1 MKLIVGLGN
10 PGYEYHLTP
19 HNLGFMA
26 VDRLA
31 EECGVDVSRREGQAL
46 VARTELEGFEVVL
59 AKPQTFMN
67 LSGLAVERLIARHE
81 VEPRDMIVLVDEAD
95 LPFGTLRIRQ
105 RGSAGSHNG
114 MKSIIGALQSDEFTR
129 VRLGVQP
136 LDHPVEDRAT
146 YVLSRFRKSD
156 MEAVTD
162 LIDRAAEAVRVILRD
177 GTQKAMNLFNRRDQ
191 PAGL

>member
-31 EECGVDVSRREGQAL
+31 EECGVGISRREGQAL
-46 VARTELEGFEVVL
+46 VARSELQGVEVVL

-67 LSGLAVERLIARHE
+67 LSGLAVERLVARYDAE
-81 VEPRDMIVLVDEAD
+81 VKDLIVLLDEAD

-114 MKSIIGALQSDEFTR
+114 MKSIIGALQSDEFPR
-129 VRLGVQP
+129 VRMGIQP
-136 LDHPVEDRAT
+136 VDRPVEDRAT
-146 YVLSRFRKSD
+146 YVLSRFRKSE
-156 MEAVTD
+156 MGAVED
-162 LIDRAAEAVRVILRD
+162 LVDRAAEAVRVILRD

>member
-31 EECGVDVSRREGQAL
+31 ESCGARISRPEAQAL
-46 VARTELEGFEVVL
+46 TAAAQLEQVDVVL

-67 LSGLAVERLIARHE
+67 LSGLAVARLLKKYEIE
-81 VEPRDMIVLVDEAD
+81 SEDLIVLVDDVD
-95 LPFGTLRIRQ
+95 LPLGTIRIRG

-114 MKSIIGALQSDEFTR
+114 LKSLIGALESDRFVR
-129 VRLGVQP
+129 VRMGIGP
-136 LDHPVEDRAT
+136 DHPVGDRAS
-146 YVLSRFRKSD
+146 YVLGRFRKAD
-156 MEAVTD
+156 LETVAEMLERATAAVAT
-162 LIDRAAEAVRVILRD
+162 ILRD
-177 GTQKAMNLFNRRDQ
+177 GLEEAMNRYNRRPPSQ
-191 PAGL
+191 

>member
-31 EECGVDVSRREGQAL
+31 ESCGARISRPEAQAL
-46 VARTELEGFEVVL
+46 TADARLELVDVVL

-67 LSGLAVERLIARHE
+67 LSGLAVARLLKKYEIE
-81 VEPRDMIVLVDEAD
+81 SEDLIVLVDDVD
-95 LPFGTLRIRQ
+95 LPLGTIRIRG

-114 MKSIIGALQSDEFTR
+114 LKSLIGALESDRFVR
-129 VRLGVQP
+129 VRMGIGP
-136 LDHPVEDRAT
+136 DHPVGDRAS
-146 YVLSRFRKSD
+146 YVLGRFRKAD
-156 MEAVTD
+156 LETVAEMLERATAAVAT
-162 LIDRAAEAVRVILRD
+162 ILRD
-177 GTQKAMNLFNRRDQ
+177 GLEEAMNRYNRRPPSQ
-191 PAGL
+191 

>member
-1 MKLIVGLGN
+1 VKLIVGLGN

-31 EECGVDVSRREGQAL
+31 EECGVDISRREGQAL
-46 VARTELEGFEVVL
+46 VARTELESREVVL

-67 LSGLAVERLIARHE
+67 LSGLAVERLVARYE
-81 VEPRDMIVLVDEAD
+81 IPVRDLIVLVDEAD
-95 LPFGTLRIRQ
+95 LPFGSLRIRQ

-114 MKSIIGALQSDEFTR
+114 MKSIIGALGSGDFAR
-129 VRLGVQP
+129 VRLGTQP
-136 LDHPVEDRAT
+136 VGRRVDDRAS
-146 YVLSRFRKSD
+146 YVLAPFRKS
-156 MEAVTD
+156 ELEGVAD

-177 GTQKAMNLFNRRDQ
+177 GPQKAMNLFNRREE
-191 PAGL
+191 PAES

>member
-31 EECGVDVSRREGQAL
+31 ESCRVEIARPEGQAL
-46 VARTELEGFEVVL
+46 TAATRIEQVDALL

-67 LSGLAVERLIARHE
+67 LSGLAVARLLKKYELPAE
-81 VEPRDMIVLVDEAD
+81 DLIVLVDEVD
-95 LPFGTLRIRQ
+95 LPLGSLRIRG

-114 MKSIIGALQSDEFTR
+114 MKSIIGALGSDGFVR
-129 VRLGVQP
+129 VRMGVGP
-136 LDHPVEDRAT
+136 DHPARDRAS
-146 YVLSRFRKSD
+146 YVLGRFRK
-156 MEAVTD
+156 AD
-162 LIDRAAEAVRVILRD
+162 LGIVGEMLDRTAEAVRAILRE
-177 GTQKAMNLFNRRDQ
+177 GLEEAMNRYNRRT
-191 PAGL
+191 P

>member
-31 EECGVDVSRREGQAL
+31 ESCQVEIARPEAQAL
-46 VARTELEGFEVVL
+46 TAATRIEQVDALL

-67 LSGLAVERLIARHE
+67 LSGLAVARLLKKYELPAE
-81 VEPRDMIVLVDEAD
+81 DLIVLVDEVD
-95 LPFGTLRIRQ
+95 LPLGSLRIRG

-114 MKSIIGALQSDEFTR
+114 MKSIIGALGSDGFVR
-129 VRLGVQP
+129 VRMGVGP
-136 LDHPVEDRAT
+136 DHSVGDRAS
-146 YVLSRFRKSD
+146 YVLGRFRK
-156 MEAVTD
+156 AD
-162 LIDRAAEAVRVILRD
+162 LGTVGEMLDRTVEAVRAILRD
-177 GTQKAMNLFNRRDQ
+177 GLEEAMNRYNRRT
-191 PAGL
+191 P

>member
-46 VARTELEGFEVVL
+46 VARSEIEGVEIVL

-67 LSGLAVERLIARHE
+67 LSGLAVERLLTRYE
-81 VEPRDMIVLVDEAD
+81 VPNRDLIVLVDEAD
-95 LPFGTLRIRQ
+95 LPFGTLRIRT

-114 MKSIIGALQSDEFTR
+114 MKSILGALQSDEFVR
-129 VRLGVQP
+129 VRMGVQP
-136 LDHPVEDRAT
+136 ANGPVEDRAS
-146 YVLSRFRKSD
+146 YVLARFRKSD
-156 MEAVTD
+156 LEAVAD

-177 GTQKAMNLFNRRDQ
+177 GPQKAMNLFNRRDQ
-191 PAGL
+191 PAEL

>member
-31 EECGVDVSRREGQAL
+31 EECGVDISRREGQAL
-46 VARTELEGFEVVL
+46 VARTKLESVEVVL

-67 LSGLAVERLIARHE
+67 LSGLAVERLVARYE
-81 VEPRDMIVLVDEAD
+81 VPVRDLIVLVDEAD

-114 MKSIIGALQSDEFTR
+114 MKSIIGALDSDEFAR
-129 VRLGVQP
+129 VRMGIQP
-136 LDHPVEDRAT
+136 VGRRVDDRAS
-146 YVLSRFRKSD
+146 YVLAPFRKS
-156 MEAVTD
+156 ELEGVAD
-162 LIDRAAEAVRVILRD
+162 LIDRAAQAVRVILCD
-177 GTQKAMNLFNRRDQ
+177 GPQKAMNLFNRREE
-191 PAGL
+191 PAES